1 MQAPPPLQPGQ
12 QPTPQQIQMIQQ
24 QFLAEAARQ
33 GLTPQ
38 QFGEKLKAM
47 QQQRMQ
53 AQGQTPGQAP
63 PPGGGGPTPQQ
74 IQQMQQAQQQQQQVP
89 IQPGPPKPE
98 AIAIAK
104 FLRSQNLKSRA
115 CIFQEKRKELFK
127 GMFLNIFFFPTHS
140 NRGEP
145 SCAHKA
151 DILLLQSNAQS
162 VLSNPPPTR
171 KPAQKTSSCPP

>member
-53 AQGQTPGQAP
+53 AQGQAPGQT
-63 PPGGGGPTPQQ
+63 PPGGPTRQQ
-74 IQQMQQAQQQQQQVP
+74 IEQMEQAQQQQQQPQQVP

-98 AIAIAK
+98 AIAVAK

-127 GMFLNIFFFPTHS
+127 GIF
-140 NRGEP
+140 P
-145 SCAHKA
+145 SLRSSAHRNSA
-151 DILLLQSNAQS
+151 ITLLVPDA
-162 VLSNPPPTR
+162 
-171 KPAQKTSSCPP
+171 